1 MPPIHP
7 GLAAGIFGWHG
18 RKLAA
23 GMQDLPRLNILLALQ
38 RDGFDEQS
46 PGGEVQLQGDGRGI
60 LDYPLNDHLWD
71 GVRRAWHAMAEIQ
84 FAAGACAV
92 MPGHLGGEFDTSL
105 AFLRDNLGAFKLE
118 VAKSY
123 ASISYLKEVE
133 RRITDHLIRI
143 EDKIDAGAGR

>member
-1 MPPIHP
+1 MQNQWTIDLIWWVTVVELPALA
-7 GLAAGIFGWHG
+7 GLLLLIWRNRH
-18 RKLAA
+18 
-23 GMQDLPRLNILLALQ
+23 DL
-38 RDGFDEQS
+38 ETS
-46 PGGEVQLQGDGRGI
+46 
-60 LDYPLNDHLWD
+60 LDDARH
-71 GVRRAWHAMAEIQ
+71 
-84 FAAGACAV
+84 
-92 MPGHLGGEFDTSL
+92 EFDTSL